1 MISAVMMQSPSP
13 VGLPP
18 ASRLV
23 RALRRVPLS
32 YRVGAVSIALV
43 AVLVFNA
50 FIALQSAQ
58 NVFEEQERLRVG
70 ISAQHDV
77 EVILSH
83 AKDLENGVRGYF
95 IAGDPTYLEPYERAR
110 RQLPDE
116 LARLRSELGS
126 DAAAPLQQF
135 EHDVAGLL
143 DQSQTFVLMR
153 GQMSGGVVLDDL
165 RPLVERQKERTD
177 AVRDSAS
184 ALLRQQSHATSA
196 LGQDSARARRMA
208 RISILAPSFISI
220 LLTAFLSSLVIRDLR
235 QRQALERQRE
245 ELLRQER
252 QARAEAEAASQAKDD
267 FVSTVSHELRTP
279 LQAIL
284 GWTQFLMRLIRG
296 REQAPTAQL
305 ATQLDTI
312 ERNAR
317 ALARM
322 IDDLLDVSRAITG
335 KLSLATQRVDLAEIV
350 RSSVDVSRS
359 AAVAK
364 GVELQLELRDAP
376 LWMVGDADRLRQVTI
391 NVVGNAVKF
400 TPAGGRVTVR
410 VRRVGNRLE
419 LRVLDTG
426 IGIAPE
432 LLPRIFERYVQ
443 GSVSSARQYGGL
455 GLGLAIVKHLVE
467 MHGGQVAV
475 RSDGVGRGAEFILG
489 FPIVAVEPAQA
500 AAQPQAASAP
510 PPPAAAAGAVAAG
523 QRLAGMRLLVV
534 DDDPDVR
541 NVLDSLLCAEGA
553 RVFSAASAA
562 DAMERLRLQRMDAVL
577 SDIGMPETDG
587 YALARRIR
595 ALAERE
601 SATPAAVPLIAFT
614 AFSREE
620 DARRALD
627 GGFDAHIGKP
637 AELEQL
643 IEVLRRCVAPSA
655 HLPIELQAAVRR
667 G

>member
-1 MISAVMMQSPSP
+1 MTQSP
-13 VGLPP
+13 LPRLP
-18 ASRLV
+18 ARLA

-32 YRVGAVSIALV
+32 YRVGAVSTALV

-58 NVFEEQERLRVG
+58 NVFAEQERLRAGVA
-70 ISAQHDV
+70 AQHEV
-77 EVILSH
+77 EMIVSH

-95 IAGDPTYLEPYERAR
+95 IAGDPVYLEPYERAR
-110 RQLPDE
+110 KQLPEE
-116 LARLRSELGS
+116 LARLRGESGG
-126 DAAAPLQQF
+126 DTAALLQQF
-135 EHDVAGLL
+135 EHAVDSFV
-143 DQSQTFVLMR
+143 DQSQTFALMR
-153 GQMSGGVVLDDL
+153 SQMAGVSADEL
-165 RPLVERQKERTD
+165 RPLVERQKERMD
-177 AVRDSAS
+177 AVRDSAA
-184 ALLRQQSHATSA
+184 ALLRGQSQATSE
-196 LGQDSARARRMA
+196 LGQDSARARRTA
-208 RISILAPSFISI
+208 RISILVPSFISI

-252 QARAEAEAASQAKDD
+252 QARAEAEAANQAKDD

-284 GWTQFLMRLIRG
+284 GWTQFLMRLVRG
-296 REQAPTAQL
+296 RDSVPAAQV
-305 ATQLDTI
+305 AAQLDTI

-335 KLSLATQRVDLAEIV
+335 KLSLATQRIDLGEIV
-350 RSSVDVSRS
+350 RSSVDVSRP
-359 AAVAK
+359 AAAAK
-364 GVELQLELRDAP
+364 RVELELELHDAP
-376 LWMVGDADRLRQVTI
+376 LWMVGDADRLRQVAI
-391 NVVGNAVKF
+391 NVVGNAIKF

-410 VRRVGNRLE
+410 ARRAGTRLE

-443 GSVSSARQYGGL
+443 GSVSSARQYSGL

-475 RSDGVGRGAEFILG
+475 RSEGLGRGAEFVLE
-489 FPIVAVEPAQA
+489 FPIVAVEPAQPVA
-500 AAQPQAASAP
+500 APHAASAP
-510 PPPAAAAGAVAAG
+510 PPLAAAAGAAAAG
-523 QRLAGMRLLVV
+523 DRLAGLRLLVV
-534 DDDPDVR
+534 DDDADVR
-541 NVLDSLLCAEGA
+541 SVLDSLLGAEGA

-562 DAMERLRLQRMDAVL
+562 DALERLRGQRFDAVL

-595 ALAERE
+595 ALRERE

-620 DARRALD
+620 DARRALE

-643 IEVLRRCVAPSA
+643 IEVLRRCAAPSA
-655 HLPIELQAAVRR
+655 HLPIELRAARAGR
-667 G
+667 P